1 MTAPASDASASFQEF
16 FRTEAACGA
25 VLVACAATALVI
37 ANSGWAGAYERLWH
51 FPVTLGMGSHAL
63 SLTLQQWINDGLM
76 ALFFLLIGL
85 EMKREA
91 LGGELASPRQ
101 AALPIAGAIGGMGVP
116 ALLFAAASGDSAARG
131 WAIPM
136 ATDIAFALGILGLV
150 APNAPPGLKIFLAA
164 LAIIDD
170 LGAVLVI
177 AIVYTQT
184 IAWGAL
190 AMAGGIIAVLAA
202 LNWRGVRQ
210 LSPYLIVG
218 LALWYFV
225 HESGLHATI
234 AGVLLALAIPMRAPL
249 LRLEHALHGVSVFV
263 VMPLFALSNA
273 GVVLGGSSSA
283 RVTLAVVLGL
293 VVGKPLGITVAAVM
307 AVRWRLAT
315 LPAGVT
321 WLALHGCAW
330 LGGIGF
336 TMSLFITMLAFNGSP
351 LIEAAKLGVLAGSAV
366 TGVVGA
372 ILVRASLRVP
382 SVTA

>member
-1 MTAPASDASASFQEF
+1 
-16 FRTEAACGA
+16 
-25 VLVACAATALVI
+25 
-37 ANSGWAGAYERLWH
+37 
-51 FPVTLGMGSHAL
+51 
-63 SLTLQQWINDGLM
+63 
-76 ALFFLLIGL
+76 
-85 EMKREA
+85 
-91 LGGELASPRQ
+91 
-101 AALPIAGAIGGMGVP
+101 
-116 ALLFAAASGDSAARG
+116 
-131 WAIPM
+131 
-136 ATDIAFALGILGLV
+136 
-150 APNAPPGLKIFLAA
+150 
-164 LAIIDD
+164 
-170 LGAVLVI
+170 
-177 AIVYTQT
+177 
-184 IAWGAL
+184 
-190 AMAGGIIAVLAA
+190 MAGGIVAVLAA

-249 LRLEHALHGVSVFV
+249 LRLEHALHGVSAFV